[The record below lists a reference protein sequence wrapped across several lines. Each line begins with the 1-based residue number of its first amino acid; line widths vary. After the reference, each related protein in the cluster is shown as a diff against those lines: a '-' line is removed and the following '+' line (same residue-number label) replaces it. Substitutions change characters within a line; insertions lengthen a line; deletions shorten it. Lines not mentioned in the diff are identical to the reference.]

1 MKLTGKNFSFPE
13 KKGFTPSEKQGIYHF
28 KNIIEHEEV
37 MNFFPKCASA
47 FFLASL
53 LWTAPPHAQAEALTV
68 SAASSLTEAFTVL
81 AKEFTSASGIEIQ
94 LNFASSNN
102 LLRQMQSGA
111 PVDVFA
117 SADQATMD
125 RAADAKLIR
134 PESRRN
140 MAKNTL
146 VLISPAQSRPLVLA
160 DLAEAGV
167 TRIAVGTPASVPA
180 GRYAKEALS
189 HAGLWDTLEPKFV
202 YGSNVRQVLAYVQRG
217 EADAGIVYGTD
228 ALAMAD
234 RVRVEAVLEGHSPVS
249 YPIAV
254 TASAANPDEAG
265 RFLTY
270 VLSKQGQ
277 AVLARFGFCGID

>member
-1 MKLTGKNFSFPE
+1 
-13 KKGFTPSEKQGIYHF
+13 
-28 KNIIEHEEV
+28 

-125 RAADAKLIR
+125 RAAGAKLIR

-167 TRIAVGTPASVPA
+167 TRIAEARLPVFPPDATPRKP
-180 GRYAKEALS
+180 
-189 HAGLWDTLEPKFV
+189 
-202 YGSNVRQVLAYVQRG
+202 
-217 EADAGIVYGTD
+217 
-228 ALAMAD
+228 
-234 RVRVEAVLEGHSPVS
+234 
-249 YPIAV
+249 
-254 TASAANPDEAG
+254 
-265 RFLTY
+265 
-270 VLSKQGQ
+270 
-277 AVLARFGFCGID
+277 